1 MQGLNSILLA
11 LAAIVVASQAAT
23 VNIKAVA
30 PYSFTPNVTN
40 ASPGDTVMWTTGG
53 NHTVVESDA
62 AKSCTASTKANAF
75 NSKGPIS
82 TTNGFSWTVPAD
94 AVTGSKVW
102 YYCGVPTHCQ
112 NGMTGTINIVA
123 SNGTSSG
130 NSTTGGT
137 SGGGNSTDTTPTD
150 GSSGN
155 STSGGSGS
163 GSGTSGGSST
173 SSSTSPS
180 ATKSAASNAQ
190 VINAFVFVFGLL
202 ASGLY
207 LTI

>member
-11 LAAIVVASQAAT
+11 LAAIVVATQAAT
-23 VNIKAVA
+23 TVGIKAVA
-30 PYSFTPNVTN
+30 PYNFTPNVTE
-40 ASPGDTVMWTTGG
+40 ASPGQTVMWTTGG

-75 NSKGPIS
+75 KGPIS

-94 AVTGSKVW
+94 AVVGSKVW
-102 YYCGVPTHCQ
+102 YYCSVANHCL

-123 SNGTSSG
+123 ANSTSGG

-137 SGGGNSTDTTPTD
+137 SGGDNSTDTTPTD